1 MKTFNSE
8 FSIIE
13 VWFTDQNSKPL
24 EFKTASKREIQKN
37 RWRTGNMIGNKIANK
52 ITKVSRISTQNSLD
66 AVKSKAE
73 NIGFDREIPK
83 ERNIFPEKNS
93 KLLMI

>member
-1 MKTFNSE
+1 
-8 FSIIE
+8 
-13 VWFTDQNSKPL
+13 
-24 EFKTASKREIQKN
+24 
-37 RWRTGNMIGNKIANK
+37 MIGNKIANK
-52 ITKVSRISTQNSLD
+52 ITKVSRTSTQNSLD